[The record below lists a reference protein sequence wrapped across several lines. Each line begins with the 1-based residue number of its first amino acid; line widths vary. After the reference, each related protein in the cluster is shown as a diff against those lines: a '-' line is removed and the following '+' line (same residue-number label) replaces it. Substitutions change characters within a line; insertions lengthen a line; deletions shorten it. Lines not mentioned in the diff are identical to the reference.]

1 VIVGVIDGQG
11 GSIGA
16 QIVAKLNGKL
26 PEGWEVLALGTNAA
40 ATAAMLKAGA
50 EHGASGEGALVWNS
64 LRCAALAGPVGIVLA
79 NAMLGEL
86 TPRMAEAVASS
97 PARKFL
103 VPLSACE
110 VEVAGVSE
118 AALPELIAD
127 LVERLSAW
135 ARNPG
140 DEAS

>member
-1 VIVGVIDGQG
+1 VVDGQG

-16 QIVAKLNGKL
+16 EIVARLKGKL

-50 EHGASGEGALVWNS
+50 ARGASGEGAVVWNS
-64 LRCAALAGPVGIVLA
+64 LRCAALAGPVGVVLA

-103 VPLSACE
+103 VPLDACE
-110 VEVAGVSE
+110 VEVAGVSK
-118 AALPELIAD
+118 AALPELVAD
-127 LVERLSAW
+127 LVERLAAW

>member
-11 GSIGA
+11 GGIGA
-16 QIVAKLNGKL
+16 QIVARLKGKL
-26 PEGWEVLALGTNAA
+26 PEGWELLALGTNAA

-50 EHGASGEGALVWNS
+50 ERGGSGEGAVVWNS

-103 VPLSACE
+103 VPLSVCG
-110 VEVAGVSE
+110 VEVAGVGR
-118 AALPELIAD
+118 ATLPELIAD
-127 LVERLSAW
+127 LVERLAAW
-135 ARNPG
+135 AQDP
-140 DEAS
+140 EAQD